1 MSDSIVMSHGPLRST
16 DSVIRF
22 RLGDLGI
29 MEDDVFD
36 DWTEV
41 TVK

>member
-1 MSDSIVMSHGPLRST
+1 MSDLLVSSHGPLRST

-22 RLGDLGI
+22 RLGDLAV

-36 DWTEV
+36 EWTEV